1 VAFVAQ
7 SALTHAHCRPPPKE
21 VKKVDLVQKT
31 EDSYK
36 NLRTNIVLLYAI
48 TNGALAIGILGGAG
62 STFASDGGNT
72 RTSVYMTFLLGSV
85 AGLACELALYT
96 RRGPS

>member
-1 VAFVAQ
+1 M
-7 SALTHAHCRPPPKE
+7 
-21 VKKVDLVQKT
+21 VQKT

-85 AGLACELALYT
+85 AGLACELARYT
-96 RRGPS
+96 ETRTALTRILLTGMQVSRPLELVYI